1 LETNLLKIINLK
13 THFFTSKGIVKAVDG
28 INLDINLGESVGLVG
43 ESGSGKSVTATSI
56 MRLVPSPP
64 GKIVDGSIYFHNE
77 DLLKKTE
84 DEMRKIR
91 GNKIAMCFQ
100 DPMTF
105 LNPVMRVG
113 DQIAEAIL
121 MHNDVDKKEAHK
133 MAIEAMEKVLISSA
147 SVRALDYPHNFS
159 GGMRQR
165 ILIASALSCNPDLII
180 ADEPTTSL
188 DVITQADMLDLFIEL
203 KSKINSSLLLISHDL
218 GIVAQTCDHIFV
230 MYNGKV
236 LESGSIREIF
246 KDPLHPYTE
255 GLLESLPRI
264 HGKIRRKL
272 RAIPGMIPNPVQP
285 PSGCRFHPR
294 CQYVMDVCRTLE
306 PETVEMGER
315 RMVAC
320 HKVNPPKN

>member
-1 LETNLLKIINLK
+1 MTTNLLKITNLK
-13 THFFTSKGIVKAVDG
+13 THFFTSKGTVKAVDG
-28 INLDINLGESVGLVG
+28 VNIEINSGESVGLVG

-56 MRLVPSPP
+56 MGLVPSPP
-64 GKIVDGSIYFHNE
+64 GKIVDGSINFHNE

-84 DEMRKIR
+84 LEMRKIR

-113 DQIAEAIL
+113 DQITEAIL
-121 MHNDVDKKEAHK
+121 MHNDVDKKEAHE
-133 MAIEAMEKVLISSA
+133 MAIEAMEQVLIPSA

-188 DVITQADMLDLFIEL
+188 DVITQADMLDLFMDL
-203 KSKINSSLLLISHDL
+203 KNRINSSLMLISHDL

-236 LESGSIREIF
+236 LESGSVNQIF
-246 KDPLHPYTE
+246 KEPLHPYTE

-264 HGKIRRKL
+264 HGKFRKKL
-272 RAIPGMIPNPVQP
+272 KAIPGMVPNPVNP

-294 CQYVMDVCRTLE
+294 CQYVMDICRTLE
-306 PETVEMGER
+306 PETVEMGDR
-315 RMVAC
+315 RTVAC
-320 HKVNPPKN
+320 HKINPPTS

>member
-1 LETNLLKIINLK
+1 MTNLLKITNLK

-28 INLDINLGESVGLVG
+28 INIDINSGESVGLVG

-64 GKIVDGSIYFHNE
+64 GKIVDGRINFHNE

-113 DQIAEAIL
+113 DQITEAIL
-121 MHNDVDKKEAHK
+121 MHNDVDKKEAHE
-133 MAIEAMEKVLISSA
+133 MAIEAMEEVLIPSA

-203 KSKINSSLLLISHDL
+203 TNKKNSSLMLISHDL

-236 LESGSIREIF
+236 LESGSVKEIF

-255 GLLESLPRI
+255 GLLESLPRV
-264 HGKIRRKL
+264 HGKFRKKL
-272 RAIPGMIPNPVQP
+272 KAIPGMVPNPVQP
-285 PSGCRFHPR
+285 PNGCRFHPR
-294 CQYVMDVCRTLE
+294 CQYVMDICRILE
-306 PETVEMGER
+306 PESVEKGDR
-315 RMVAC
+315 RTVAC
-320 HKVNPPKN
+320 HKINPPTS

>member
-1 LETNLLKIINLK
+1 MTTNLLKITNLK
-13 THFFTSKGIVKAVDG
+13 THFFTSKGIVRAVDG
-28 INLDINLGESVGLVG
+28 INLDINVGESVGLVG

-64 GKIVDGSIYFHNE
+64 GKIVDGSINFHKE

-113 DQIAEAIL
+113 DQITEAIM
-121 MHNDVDKKEAHK
+121 MHNDVDKKEAQK
-133 MAIEAMEKVLISSA
+133 MTIKAMEEVLIPSA
-147 SVRALDYPHNFS
+147 SLRALDYPHNFS

-188 DVITQADMLDLFIEL
+188 DVITQADMLNLFIEL
-203 KSKINSSLLLISHDL
+203 GNKKNSSLLLISHDL

-236 LESGSIREIF
+236 LESGGVKELF

-255 GLLESLPRI
+255 GLLESLPRV
-264 HGKIRRKL
+264 HGKFRKKL
-272 RAIPGMIPNPVQP
+272 KAIPGMVPNPVQP
-285 PSGCRFHPR
+285 PTGCRFHPR
-294 CQYVMDVCRTLE
+294 CQYVMDICRTIE
-306 PETVEMGER
+306 PESVETGDR
-315 RMVAC
+315 RTVAC
-320 HKVNPPKN
+320 HKVNPPTS

>member
-1 LETNLLKIINLK
+1 MNKKLLNIANLK
-13 THFFTSKGIVKAVDG
+13 THFFTSKGIIKAVDG
-28 INLDINLGESVGLVG
+28 LYLDINLGESVGLVG
-43 ESGSGKSVTATSI
+43 ESGSGKSVSATSI

-64 GKIVDGSIYFHNE
+64 GRIVDGKIIFHDE

-105 LNPVMRVG
+105 LNPVKRVG

-121 MHNDVDKKEAHK
+121 MHNDIDKKEAHVR
-133 MAIEAMEKVLISSA
+133 AIEAMEQVQIASA
-147 SVRALDYPHNFS
+147 AARSLDYPHHLS

-165 ILIASALSCNPDLII
+165 ILLASAISCNPDLII

-188 DVITQADMLDLFIEL
+188 DVITQADMLDLLIEL
-203 KSKINSSLLLISHDL
+203 KSEINSSILLISHDL
-218 GIVAQTCDHIFV
+218 GIIAQTCDHVFI
-230 MYNGKV
+230 MYSGKV
-236 LESGSIREIF
+236 LESGSVRDIF

-255 GLLESLPRI
+255 GLLESLPRL
-264 HGKIRRKL
+264 HGKIRRTLK
-272 RAIPGMIPNPVQP
+272 AIPGMVPNPMRP

-294 CQYVMDVCRTLE
+294 CKYVMDICSTLE
-306 PETVEMGER
+306 PEIVDMGNR

-320 HKVNPPKN
+320 HKINPPT